1 MPLTMRTFI
10 LALAIVACLDAAAET
25 RLQYLIRPIRGV
37 AAADAQAARVTA
49 IVRGDQFALIVAFRN
64 GTWLKYVVRS
74 DGARCTTHEEFTL
87 STTPSQLAVDSA
99 PPVCTQT
106 PVTVTAG
113 GKQFTVAVDDWKTH
127 GADAVV
133 AAAGSDFAK
142 VFRGPVAALAQVNH
156 YVAILCGRMSALYGL
171 ACEASE
177 LTPKA
182 YRVDRLRVVDC
193 LFDGLHGEPCPAAR

>member
-1 MPLTMRTFI
+1 MRTFI
-10 LALAIVACLDAAAET
+10 LALAIVACLHAAAET

-49 IVRGDQFALIVAFRN
+49 IVRDDQFALIVAFRN

-74 DGARCTTHEEFTL
+74 ESARCTTHEEFTL
-87 STTPSQLAVDSA
+87 SSPPSQLAVDSA
-99 PPVCTQT
+99 PPACAHT

-113 GKQFTVAVDDWKTH
+113 GKQFTVAADDWKTH

-133 AAAGSDFAK
+133 AAAGPDFAK

-156 YVAILCGRMSALYGL
+156 YVTILCGRMSALYGL
-171 ACEASE
+171 TCEAPES
-177 LTPKA
+177 TPNA
-182 YRVDRLRVVDC
+182 YRVDRLPVVDC
-193 LFDGLHGEPCPAAR
+193 SFDALHGEPCPAGR